1 MSTSKEILA
10 YARNTFHRGNAMT
23 GASGPFFG
31 STKEISVVTAADAS
45 HTLATTDAGLVLV
58 TAALAASS
66 IIKLPSP
73 STANIGL
80 YYKVVIVG
88 QLAAAASIGL
98 ADASTGFLHGAIKV
112 QKVTANYI
120 TGEANSVVIVANG
133 SSHQL
138 LDLDENLPAKGG
150 APGSVLEFYYT
161 SATKVVVTGTLLV
174 NHEDPTTG
182 TSLVN
187 ATGWS

>member
-31 STKEISVVTAADAS
+31 PTKDISVVTAADAS
-45 HTLATTDAGLVLV
+45 HTLATTDAGLVIV
-58 TAALAASS
+58 TGDLAAGSV
-66 IIKLPSP
+66 IRLPSP
-73 STANIGL
+73 SAANIGL
-80 YYKVVIVG
+80 YYKVLILG
-88 QLAAAASIGL
+88 TLAGAASIGL
-98 ADASTGFLHGAIKV
+98 ADASTGFLHGAITV
-112 QKVTANYI
+112 EKVTADYVTAEVN
-120 TGEANSVVIVANG
+120 NVVIVANG

-138 LDLDENLPAKGG
+138 LDLDQDNVVNGG
-150 APGSVLEFYYT
+150 APGSLLEFYYA

-174 NHEDPTTG
+174 NHVGEPTG
-182 TSLVN
+182 GSLVN